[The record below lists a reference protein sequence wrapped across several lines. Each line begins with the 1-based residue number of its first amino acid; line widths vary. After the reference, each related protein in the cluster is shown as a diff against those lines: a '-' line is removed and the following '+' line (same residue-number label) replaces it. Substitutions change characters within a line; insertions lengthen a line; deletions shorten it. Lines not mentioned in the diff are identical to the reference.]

1 MPTEKNNDKR
11 ACVTHNLQLCRYIR
25 RSHHGRLSTNA
36 LCPLTSS
43 VLPRQEPAAAVASR
57 PPLLSLEVSGV
68 NRSSSDMKRLLR
80 RLSRVAA
87 ADACASA
94 AYQPLRPDA
103 AAKGSSAVSSPSSS
117 FFGARRLGRGARVPE
132 GHVPVCVG
140 EEGGPVERFAVRAEL
155 LGQPAFKAL
164 LRRAA
169 QEYGY
174 GHPGALRIPCA
185 VADFRRLL
193 LGLSDPS
200 SQATDD
206 DDSALYY

>member
-1 MPTEKNNDKR
+1 MPTKKNNGKR
-11 ACVTHNLQLCRYIR
+11 AHNFQLCRYI

-36 LCPLTSS
+36 SCPLNSS
-43 VLPRQEPAAAVASR
+43 VVPRQEPAVAAASR
-57 PPLLSLEVSGV
+57 PPLPTALEVSGV
-68 NRSSSDMKRLLR
+68 DRSSSTDMKRLLR
-80 RLSRVAA
+80 RLSRVSA
-87 ADACASA
+87 ADACAAA

-103 AAKGSSAVSSPSSS
+103 AAKASPTAASSSSSS

-155 LGQPAFKAL
+155 LGRPAFKAL

-193 LGLSDPS
+193 LGLSDPGCH
-200 SQATDD
+200 QPTDD

>member
-1 MPTEKNNDKR
+1 M
-11 ACVTHNLQLCRYIR
+11 AASVQ
-25 RSHHGRLSTNA
+25 STNA
-36 LCPLTSS
+36 LCPLNS
-43 VLPRQEPAAAVASR
+43 REPAAAATSK
-57 PPLLSLEVSGV
+57 SLEVSGV
-68 NRSSSDMKRLLR
+68 DRSSGSMKRLLR

-87 ADACASA
+87 ADACAVA
-94 AYQPLRPDA
+94 AYQPLRPDT
-103 AAKGSSAVSSPSSS
+103 AAKASSMADSASSSS

-185 VADFRRLL
+185 VASFRRLL
-193 LGLSDPS
+193 LGLSDPGC
-200 SQATDD
+200 QATDD
-206 DDSALYY
+206 DDAALYY

>member
-1 MPTEKNNDKR
+1 KMAKR
-11 ACVTHNLQLCRYIR
+11 SCASHSLQLSRYI
-25 RSHHGRLSTNA
+25 RSHHGRLSPIA
-36 LCPLTSS
+36 LCSLSSS
-43 VLPRQEPAAAVASR
+43 VVPPQEPAAAAATSK
-57 PPLLSLEVSGV
+57 SLEVSID
-68 NRSSSDMKRLLR
+68 RSSGSMKRLLR

-87 ADACASA
+87 ADACAAA
-94 AYQPLRPDA
+94 AYQPLRPDV
-103 AAKGSSAVSSPSSS
+103 AAKASSTAASSSSS

-140 EEGGPVERFAVRAEL
+140 EEGGHVERFAVRAEL

-185 VADFRRLL
+185 VANFRRVL
-193 LGLSDPS
+193 LGLSDPGC
-200 SQATDD
+200 QATDD
-206 DDSALYY
+206 DDAALYY